1 MQSPSTFD
9 VPHNLTA
16 PSILSQRDL
25 AQLHVSSP
33 EKNDILNAEINVEDD
48 PDSWDLIHPTGSSS
62 SSLDPQTY
70 SLERRAE
77 ELYSAE
83 HLEIILEDKEFL
95 HNFAQFLRSYR
106 PWREPVLA
114 HYLNAKKAI
123 KALAYANALT
133 SLLAEWNPP
142 YDSVV
147 HPPAGVRNVK
157 LDLAAKEAFDE
168 LLRDD
173 LHYYIAQTWTVMISS
188 LVQRRI
194 TGSLAPHLREAS
206 TGLAEVFVITDPN
219 RGDSPIILASEM
231 FSQHSG
237 CSLEYI
243 IGRNCRFLQGPCTTV
258 DSVRRFAIS
267 NREAKDHTEIIV
279 NYRRDGTPFLSL
291 VMNAPLLD
299 RCVSNENNVDRM
311 KVLTDLAIVTER
323 CDISSVLKWTFL
335 VC

>member
-1 MQSPSTFD
+1 MHSPPRFD

-16 PSILSQRDL
+16 PAILSPTEL
-25 AQLHVSSP
+25 AQLQVPTPDKS
-33 EKNDILNAEINVEDD
+33 NIINTELKLEDD
-48 PDSWDLIHPTGSSS
+48 PESWDVIQSPVK
-62 SSLDPQTY
+62 SSLKPDGPPY

-83 HLEIILEDKEFL
+83 HLEIIMENKEFL
-95 HNFAQFLRSYR
+95 HKFSQFLRIFR
-106 PWREPVLA
+106 PWREPILA
-114 HYLNAKKAI
+114 YYLSANKAI
-123 KALAYANALT
+123 KALNYANALT
-133 SLLAEWNPP
+133 GLLAEQTPP

-147 HPPAGVRNVK
+147 HPPSTVTNVD

-173 LHYYIAQTWTVMISS
+173 LHYYIAHTWINMVSS

-194 TGSLAPHLREAS
+194 TGTLAPHLREAS

-219 RGDSPIILASEM
+219 REDSPIILASEM
-231 FSQHSG
+231 FSRHSG

-258 DSVRRFAIS
+258 DSCRRFALS
-267 NREAKDHTEIIV
+267 NQGAKDHTEIFV

-299 RCVSNENNVDRM
+299 RYVVSKERNVTLM
-311 KVLTDLAIVTER
+311 LTK
-323 CDISSVLKWTFL
+323 CL
-335 VC
+335 VSAK

>member
-1 MQSPSTFD
+1 MNTEP
-9 VPHNLTA
+9 
-16 PSILSQRDL
+16 
-25 AQLHVSSP
+25 
-33 EKNDILNAEINVEDD
+33 NVEDD
-48 PDSWDLIHPTGSSS
+48 PDSWDVIRPTT
-62 SSLDPQTY
+62 SLGTSTESQAY

-77 ELYSAE
+77 ELYSAD
-83 HLEIILEDKEFL
+83 HLEIIMEDREFRQRL
-95 HNFAQFLRSYR
+95 SQFLRNYR
-106 PWREPVLA
+106 PWREPILA
-114 HYLNAKKAI
+114 HYLSANKAI

-133 SLLAEWNPP
+133 GKLAEWKPP
-142 YDSVV
+142 YDSLV
-147 HPPAGVRNVK
+147 HPPSIMRNME

-173 LHYYIAQTWTVMISS
+173 LHFYIAHVWTEMVSA

-194 TGSLAPHLREAS
+194 TGTLAPHLREAS

-219 RGDSPIILASEM
+219 REDSPIILASEM
-231 FSQHSG
+231 FSVHSG

-267 NREAKDHTEIIV
+267 NQEAKDHTEIIV

-299 RCVSNENNVDRM
+299 RYVAARE
-311 KVLTDLAIVTER
+311 EP
-323 CDISSVLKWTFL
+323 
-335 VC
+335 